1 MATNMNEFID
11 YMELVNV
18 PFIGNIFT
26 WSNKE
31 GSVRSSLDRFLLS
44 ESLIDSWKIIGHI
57 MGDKD
62 ISNHSP
68 IWIKANEMD

>member
-26 WSNKE
+26 WSN
-31 GSVRSSLDRFLLS
+31 RFLLS